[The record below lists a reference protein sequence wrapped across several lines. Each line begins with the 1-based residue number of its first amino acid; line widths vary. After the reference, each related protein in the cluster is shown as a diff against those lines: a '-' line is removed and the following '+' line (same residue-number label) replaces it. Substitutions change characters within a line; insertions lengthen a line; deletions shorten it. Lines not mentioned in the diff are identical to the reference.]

1 MSVKFAEH
9 DRLRKRYLPLCATL
23 APADL
28 WTLQLLSVVYVPVSQ
43 DDLARCIGRCGRSAI
58 DLSKILSR
66 LLKTGLIERD
76 GDGLRCL
83 PALRE
88 PLTRQTVEGGSFQ
101 TLAGGVRE
109 ALWRGA
115 GWSEREV
122 RSYEQGVA
130 RLRVSL
136 YQRNYR
142 DTQEILRHC
151 ANLFPTESEQE
162 NPFIL
167 IGCDPFDKD
176 WLSTFPPRM
185 LLEILL
191 AILNYSLRTLDEAE
205 EAFTMLRD
213 CCEKNP
219 DSPAW
224 LYLVPH
230 WLYRG
235 KLAKARKALKNVG
248 KDTAAGSVLSLQ
260 GWLETVS
267 GDTAKAMELFQN
279 AAREE
284 RTLPSLLNLFYVLTL
299 LKHGQDEEAALLIR
313 QEDRKERNPYLPGFA
328 VLGWLRL
335 RRENVCSEPAPCPDD
350 NALPLAKLLYY
361 LVLFWEDA
369 RELQRRRC
377 EVAEFYED
385 CARGGYDWFA
395 AEAAELLARTEGA
408 SESDWA
414 GRLAVIRKR
423 VNAAPLCEL
432 FAPKAGWER
441 PLEALSQVPQ
451 MVEAQ
456 RDQSHNIRLAWLVS
470 FNEPTG
476 IYELLP
482 VEQHRTSDGGW
493 GKGRRLSLQRLFD
506 EKHDLAYLDR
516 QDLELCNTIAPVSY
530 GTGRGAQMGYE
541 IDYAKALPALAGHPR
556 VFWSDA
562 PEVRVEITS
571 GEPELLAVREG
582 PQLHIRLEPR
592 IDEDSPVTLKR
603 EGPTRLRVV
612 MVTPAHRLIATIIGT
627 DGIRLP
633 EAAFARAGEIIERLS
648 HLVSVQS
655 DVGMTNA
662 LAEEVAVDGRL
673 RVHLMPAGNGLKME
687 MLVQPFGAQGGYYRP
702 GVGAQTLL
710 AEVGGKR
717 LRTTRSLSQ
726 ELATADEVV
735 RACPSL
741 RQGAENDGIWTLED
755 AIDCLEL
762 LLELNALEDKVV
774 IEWPQGGRL
783 NVRGQAGLSALGVR
797 VRAEN
802 DWFTLEGSLQVSED
816 LVLDMRRLLEM
827 SRHARGRFIPI
838 GKDTY
843 IALTDSF
850 RKRLEELRDFGDTDG
865 DGTRFHPLAA
875 LALEDLA
882 GEAGSFTA
890 DLEWKKLIGRLHAHS
905 DRALPPT
912 LQAELREY
920 QLEGYRWMSR
930 LADWGMGACLAD
942 DMGLGK
948 TVQTLALLLDRA
960 PKGPTLVVAP
970 TSVCFN
976 WITEAQRFAPSL
988 RVTLF
993 GGSDRKAM
1001 VDALGPFSVLV
1012 CSYAMLQQEAELLC
1026 ARRWHT
1032 VVLDE
1037 AQAIKNAATKRSKA
1051 AMSLQSDFRLVTTGT
1066 PLENHLG
1073 ELWNLFQFLNPGL
1086 LGSLRRFNLR
1096 FAVPIEKDRDE
1107 SARARLKK
1115 LLAPFIL
1122 RRLKTQVLDELPPR
1136 TEIVKHI
1143 EMSQHEIAFYEAL
1156 RREAVTRLEGDRD
1169 APAGERRLQIL
1180 AQIMRLRRACCNPKL
1195 IDPATMVDSS
1205 KMEEF
1210 LEIVDELLE
1219 NNHKALVFS
1228 QFVDHLDLLR
1238 KQLDA
1243 RGIHYQYLDGSTPAG
1258 KRKKLVEA
1266 FQSGEGDLFL
1276 ISLKAGGQ
1284 GLNLT
1289 AADYVLH
1296 MDPWWNPAVE
1306 DQASDRA
1313 YRIGQTRPVTIYRMV
1328 ARGTIEEKIVELHK
1342 KKRSL
1347 AESLLE
1353 GNDMGGQ
1360 MTAEDLLGL
1369 IRDV

>member
-1 MSVKFAEH
+1 MPAKFVEH
-9 DRLRKRYLPLCATL
+9 DRLRKRYLPLCRTL
-23 APADL
+23 APGDL
-28 WTLQLLSVVYVPVSQ
+28 WTLQLLSVVYVPISQ

-58 DLSKILSR
+58 DLTKILSR
-66 LLKTGLIERD
+66 LLKSGLVERCD
-76 GDGLRCL
+76 EGFRCL

-88 PLTRQTVEGGSFQ
+88 ALTRQTVESGSFQ
-101 TLAGGVRE
+101 TLAGSVRE

-136 YQRNYR
+136 YQRNHR
-142 DTQEILRHC
+142 DTQEVLRQC
-151 ANLFPTESEQE
+151 LGLFPSESEQE
-162 NPFIL
+162 NPFLL
-167 IGCDPFDKD
+167 ICCDPFDKD
-176 WLSTFPPRM
+176 WLATFPPRM

-191 AILNYSLRTLDEAE
+191 AILNYSLRTLDDAE
-205 EAFTMLRD
+205 EAFAMLRD

-235 KLAKARKALKNVG
+235 KLTKARKSLKNVG
-248 KDTAAGSVLSLQ
+248 KDTAAASVLSLQ
-260 GWLETVS
+260 GWLETLS
-267 GDTAKAMELFQN
+267 GEVAKAVELFGK
-279 AAREE
+279 AAHEE
-284 RTLPSLLNLFYVLTL
+284 RSLPSLLNLFYVLCL
-299 LKHGQDEEAALLIR
+299 LKQGQDEEAALLIR
-313 QEDRKERNPYLPGFA
+313 QEDRKERNPYLEGFA

-335 RRENVCSEPAPCPDD
+335 RRDNVCSDAAPCPDE
-350 NALPLAKLLYY
+350 NALPLTKLFYF

-369 RELQRRRC
+369 RELQQRRGA
-377 EVAEFYED
+377 VAEFYEN
-385 CARGGYDWFA
+385 CLRGGYDWFA
-395 AEAAELLARTEGA
+395 AEAAELLARTESA

-414 GRLAVIRKR
+414 GRLAILRKR
-423 VNAAPLCEL
+423 VNSAPLCEL

-441 PLEALSQVPQ
+441 PLEALAMVPR
-451 MVEAQ
+451 MVETQ
-456 RDQSHNIRLAWLVS
+456 RDQSENLRLAWLVS

-482 VEQHRTSDGGW
+482 VEQHRTADGGW
-493 GKGRRLSLQRLFD
+493 GKGRRLSLQRLFE
-506 EKHDLAYLDR
+506 EKQELTFLDR

-530 GTGRGAQMGYE
+530 GLGRAAQVGYE
-541 IDYAKALPALAGHPR
+541 MDYGKALPALAGHPR

-562 PEVRVEITS
+562 PEVRVEITA
-571 GEPELLAVREG
+571 GEPELLAVRQG

-603 EGPTRLRVV
+603 ESPTRLRVV
-612 MVTPAHRLIATIIGT
+612 KVTPAHRLIATIIGP
-627 DGIRLP
+627 DGIVLP
-633 EAAFARAGEIIERLS
+633 EAAFHRAGEIIERLS

-655 DVGMTNA
+655 DVGMSNT
-662 LAEEVAVDGRL
+662 LAEEVAVDARL

-687 MLVQPFGAQGGYYRP
+687 MLVQPFGTQGGYYRP
-702 GVGAQTLL
+702 GIGAQTLL

-726 ELATADEVV
+726 ELTAAEEVV

-741 RQGAENDGIWTLED
+741 KQGSESDGIWTLDD

-762 LLELNALEDKVV
+762 LLELSTLEEKVV

-783 NVRGQAGLSALGVR
+783 NVKGQAGLSALGVR

-816 LVLDMRRLLEM
+816 LVIDMRRLLEM

-843 IALTDSF
+843 IALTDTF
-850 RKRLEELRDFGDTDG
+850 RQRLEELRDFGEADG
-865 DGTRFHPLAA
+865 DGARFHPLAA

-882 GEAGSFTA
+882 SEAGSFAA
-890 DLEWKKLIGRLHAHS
+890 DLEWKKLLGRLHTSS
-905 DRALPPT
+905 DRPLPAT
-912 LQAELREY
+912 LQAELRGY
-920 QLEGYRWMSR
+920 QLDGYRWMSR

-960 PKGPTLVVAP
+960 PKGPALVVAP

-976 WITEAQRFAPSL
+976 WISEAQRFAPSL

-993 GGSDRKAM
+993 GGTDRKGM
-1001 VDALGPFSVLV
+1001 VDALEPFGILV
-1012 CSYAMLQQEAELLC
+1012 CSYAMLQQEAELIC
-1026 ARRWHT
+1026 GRRWHT

-1107 SARARLKK
+1107 GARTRLKK

-1122 RRLKTQVLDELPPR
+1122 RRLKTQVLEELPPR

-1143 EMSQHEIAFYEAL
+1143 EMSPHEIAFYEAI
-1156 RREAVTRLEGDRD
+1156 RREAVSRLEGDQSV
-1169 APAGERRLQIL
+1169 PAGERRLQIL

-1195 IDPATMVDSS
+1195 IDPATLVESS
-1205 KMEEF
+1205 KMDEF

-1219 NNHKALVFS
+1219 NSHKALVFS

-1243 RGIHYQYLDGSTPAG
+1243 RGVKYQYLDGSTPAG

-1266 FQSGEGDLFL
+1266 FQGGEGDLFL

-1360 MTAEDLLGL
+1360 MSAEDLLSL